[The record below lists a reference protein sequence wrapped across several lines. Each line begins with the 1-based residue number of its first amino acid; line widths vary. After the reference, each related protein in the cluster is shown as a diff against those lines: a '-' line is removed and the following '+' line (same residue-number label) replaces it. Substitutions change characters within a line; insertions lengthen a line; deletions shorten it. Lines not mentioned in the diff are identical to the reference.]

1 MVHGGS
7 QMNFT
12 EFIKDYRVI
21 LLIVLL
27 IGSIG
32 AISTLGIQQGLD
44 LKGGSIIQLHLAQPV
59 NTDTMSKV
67 TNVLDKRLNAFG
79 VSDVQVR
86 ASGNQSVIV
95 EIASVQPQDVAKV
108 VGTPGVF
115 VATINNQTALNGTD
129 ITTVKPY
136 KVTGNTWEVPFT
148 VTLQGA
154 QTFAKLAD
162 GKAGTPVNMYLDGN
176 LVSSPQIGADLA
188 NGVPSTDVQ
197 VSGTENSSAQ
207 AQAQAKSIQ
216 VVLESG
222 ALPVSVSIVGIS
234 SVSAGLGSQFKTGAL
249 VAGFLA
255 LLVIAIIIFIRYRTP
270 VLVIPIM
277 ITSIAELILIL
288 GVASVTHWNIDLAAI
303 AGIIAAIGTGVDD
316 QIIITDEVLKKG
328 IRTKRT
334 LTALKFKINNAFF
347 IIFASAATLIAA
359 MLPLAYVGFSRGA
372 TGIGLLAGF
381 AFTTIVGVLIGIF
394 ITRPVYAKFIELL
407 LGKDKKEEKE
417 VEETKPGKKGKKG
430 KSKKVK
436 GKKGKR

>member
-1 MVHGGS
+1 
-7 QMNFT
+7 MNFK

-27 IGSIG
+27 VASIG

-44 LKGGSIIQLHLAQPV
+44 LKGGSEIQLQLAQPV
-59 NTDTMSKV
+59 DTGTMDKV

-95 EIASVQPQDVAKV
+95 EIAGVQPQDVAKV

-115 VATINNQTALNGTD
+115 VATIDNQTALNGTD

-136 KVTGNTWEVPFT
+136 QVTGNTWEVPL
-148 VTLQGA
+148 TLQGA

-207 AQAQAKSIQ
+207 AQAQAKNIQ

-222 ALPVSVSIVGIS
+222 ALPVSVSIVGIN
-234 SVSAGLGSQFKTGAL
+234 SVSADLGSQFKTGAL
-249 VAGFLA
+249 IAGFLA
-255 LLVIAIIIFIRYRTP
+255 LLVIAIIVFIRYRTP

-288 GVASVTHWNIDLAAI
+288 GVASVTRWNIDLAAI

-328 IRTKRT
+328 IQTKRT
-334 LTALKFKINNAFF
+334 ITALKFKINNAFF

-372 TGIGLLAGF
+372 TGIGLLSGF
-381 AFTTIVGVLIGIF
+381 AFTTVVGVLIGIF
-394 ITRPVYAKFIELL
+394 ITRPVYAKFIVLL
-407 LGKDKKEEKE
+407 LGKDKKEDKNEQESVKGRR
-417 VEETKPGKKGKKG
+417 PGKQPKKGKKG
-430 KSKKVK
+430 KSKK
-436 GKKGKR
+436 GKKQ

>member
-1 MVHGGS
+1 
-7 QMNFT
+7 MNYK

-21 LLIVLL
+21 LMIVLL

-44 LKGGSIIQLHLAQPV
+44 LKGGSEIQLQLAQPV
-59 NTDTMSKV
+59 DTGTMDKV

-95 EIASVQPQDVAKV
+95 EIAGVQPQDVAKV

-115 VATINNQTALNGTD
+115 VATIDNQTALNGTD

-136 KVTGNTWEVPFT
+136 QVTGDTWEVPFT

-176 LVSSPQIGADLA
+176 LVSSPEIGADLA

-197 VSGTENSSAQ
+197 VSGTESSA
-207 AQAQAKSIQ
+207 AKAEAQAKNIQ

-222 ALPVSVSIVGIS
+222 ALPVSVSIVGIN
-234 SVSAGLGSQFKTGAL
+234 SVSADLGSQFKTGAL
-249 VAGFLA
+249 VAGFMA
-255 LLVIAIIIFIRYRTP
+255 LLVIAIIVFIRYRTP

-288 GVASVTHWNIDLAAI
+288 GVASVTRWNIDLAAI

-328 IRTKRT
+328 IKTKRT

-372 TGIGLLAGF
+372 TGIGLLSGF

-394 ITRPVYAKFIELL
+394 ITRPVYAKFIVLL
-407 LGKDKKEEKE
+407 LGKDKKEDKR
-417 VEETKPGKKGKKG
+417 EEESVRDRKYGKQPKKGKKG
-430 KSKKVK
+430 KSKKSRK
-436 GKKGKR
+436 Q

>member
-1 MVHGGS
+1 M
-7 QMNFT
+7 
-12 EFIKDYRVI
+12 D
-21 LLIVLL
+21 
-27 IGSIG
+27 
-32 AISTLGIQQGLD
+32 
-44 LKGGSIIQLHLAQPV
+44 
-59 NTDTMSKV
+59 KV

-95 EIASVQPQDVAKV
+95 EIAGVQPQDVAKV

-115 VATINNQTALNGTD
+115 VATIDNQTALNGTD

-136 KVTGNTWEVPFT
+136 QVTGNTWEVPFT
-148 VTLQGA
+148 VTLTGA

-207 AQAQAKSIQ
+207 AQAQAKNIQ

-222 ALPVSVSIVGIS
+222 ALPVSVSIVGIN
-234 SVSAGLGSQFKTGAL
+234 SVSADLGSQFKTGAL
-249 VAGFLA
+249 IAGFLA
-255 LLVIAIIIFIRYRTP
+255 LLVIAIIVFIRYRTP

-288 GVASVTHWNIDLAAI
+288 GVASVTRWNIDLASI

-328 IRTKRT
+328 IQTKRT
-334 LTALKFKINNAFF
+334 ITALKFKINNAFF

-372 TGIGLLAGF
+372 TGIGLLSGF
-381 AFTTIVGVLIGIF
+381 AFTTVVGVLIGIF
-394 ITRPVYAKFIELL
+394 ITRPVYAKFIVLL
-407 LGKDKKEEKE
+407 LGKDKKEDKNEQESVKGRR
-417 VEETKPGKKGKKG
+417 PGKQPKKGKKG
-430 KSKKVK
+430 KSKK
-436 GKKGKR
+436 GKKQ

>member
-1 MVHGGS
+1 
-7 QMNFT
+7 MNFK

-27 IGSIG
+27 VASIG

-44 LKGGSIIQLHLAQPV
+44 LKGGSEIQLQLAQPV
-59 NTDTMSKV
+59 DTGTMDKV

-95 EIASVQPQDVAKV
+95 EIAGVQPQDVAKV

-115 VATINNQTALNGTD
+115 VATIDNQTALNGTD

-136 KVTGNTWEVPFT
+136 QVTGNTWEVPFT
-148 VTLQGA
+148 VTLTGA

-207 AQAQAKSIQ
+207 AQAQAKNIQ

-222 ALPVSVSIVGIS
+222 ALPVSVSIVGIN
-234 SVSAGLGSQFKTGAL
+234 SVSADLGSQFKTGAL
-249 VAGFLA
+249 IAGFLA
-255 LLVIAIIIFIRYRTP
+255 LLVKAIIVFIRYRTP

-288 GVASVTHWNIDLAAI
+288 GVASVTRWNIDLASI

-328 IRTKRT
+328 IQTKRT
-334 LTALKFKINNAFF
+334 ITALKFKINNAFF

-372 TGIGLLAGF
+372 TGIGLLSGF
-381 AFTTIVGVLIGIF
+381 AFTTVVGVLIGIF
-394 ITRPVYAKFIELL
+394 ITRPVYAKFIVLL
-407 LGKDKKEEKE
+407 LGKDKKEDKNEQESVKGRR
-417 VEETKPGKKGKKG
+417 PGKQPKKGKKG
-430 KSKKVK
+430 KSKK
-436 GKKGKR
+436 GKKQ

>member
-1 MVHGGS
+1 
-7 QMNFT
+7 MNFK
-12 EFIKDYRVI
+12 EFLKDYRVI

-27 IGSIG
+27 VASIG

-44 LKGGSIIQLHLAQPV
+44 LKGGSEIQLQLAQPV
-59 NTDTMSKV
+59 DAGTMDKV

-95 EIASVQPQDVAKV
+95 EIAGVQPQDVAKV

-115 VATINNQTALNGTD
+115 VATIDNQTALNGTD

-136 KVTGNTWEVPFT
+136 QVTGNTWEVPFT
-148 VTLQGA
+148 VTLSGA

-176 LVSSPQIGADLA
+176 LVSSPEIGADLA

-207 AQAQAKSIQ
+207 AQAQAKNIQ

-222 ALPVSVSIVGIS
+222 ALPVSVSIVGIN
-234 SVSAGLGSQFKTGAL
+234 SVSADLGSQFKTGAL

-270 VLVIPIM
+270 STCNSDYDYQHSRAYTYSWCCIC
-277 ITSIAELILIL
+277 
-288 GVASVTHWNIDLAAI
+288 N
-303 AGIIAAIGTGVDD
+303 
-316 QIIITDEVLKKG
+316 
-328 IRTKRT
+328 T
-334 LTALKFKINNAFF
+334 LE
-347 IIFASAATLIAA
+347 
-359 MLPLAYVGFSRGA
+359 Y
-372 TGIGLLAGF
+372 
-381 AFTTIVGVLIGIF
+381 
-394 ITRPVYAKFIELL
+394 
-407 LGKDKKEEKE
+407 
-417 VEETKPGKKGKKG
+417 
-430 KSKKVK
+430 
-436 GKKGKR
+436 

>member
-1 MVHGGS
+1 
-7 QMNFT
+7 MNFI
-12 EFIKDYRVI
+12 EFLKDYRVI

-44 LKGGSIIQLHLAQPV
+44 LKGGSIIQIHLAQPV
-59 NTDTMSKV
+59 DTNTMSKV
-67 TNVLDKRLNAFG
+67 TAVLDKRLNAFG
-79 VSDVQVR
+79 VTDVQVR
-86 ASGNQSVIV
+86 ASGNQDVIV
-95 EIASVQPQDVAKV
+95 EIAGVKPEDVAKV

-115 VATINNQTALNGTD
+115 VATIKNQTALNGTD
-129 ITTVKPY
+129 IVTVKPY
-136 KVTGNTWEVPFT
+136 TVTGNTWQVPFT

-154 QTFAKLAD
+154 TNFAKLAN

-176 LVSSPQIGADLA
+176 LVSSPEIGADLA

-197 VSGTENSSAQ
+197 VSGTEQSAAA
-207 AQAQAKSIQ
+207 AQQQAKSIE

-222 ALPVSVSIVGIS
+222 ALPVSVSIVGID
-234 SVSAGLGSQFKTGAL
+234 SVSAELGSQFKTGAL
-249 VAGFLA
+249 IAGILA
-255 LLVIAIIIFIRYRTP
+255 LLVIAVIVFIRYRTP
-270 VLVIPIM
+270 ILVIPIM
-277 ITSIAELILIL
+277 FTSIAELILIL

-328 IRTKRT
+328 IETKRT
-334 LTALKFKINNAFF
+334 ITALKFKINNAFF

-381 AFTTIVGVLIGIF
+381 AFTTVVGVLIGIF
-394 ITRPVYAKFIELL
+394 ITRPVYAKFIVLL
-407 LGKDKKEEKE
+407 LGKDRKEDKAERVVKG
-417 VEETKPGKKGKKG
+417 KPGKKNKKAKKG
-430 KSKKVK
+430 K
-436 GKKGKR
+436 GKK